1 MKRIYWILALI
12 SVLLWFLFKDVA
24 YRSIVAGYDEP
35 ASVQLSYLGEEGW
48 ALLPVEPP
56 PGAWL
61 DPWGIDLFIIPS
73 PTSATTG
80 RGLVGAANE
89 KVSAE
94 IRVQSHQI
102 EKVLAPAG
110 PSYSPIYRHPSASTK
125 ANDEHW
131 ATARD
136 DLAMAFERYLF
147 EKNNW
152 RGVLIVGAPES
163 EPLISPLL
171 ERVESDPRLLERF
184 SGVVLLGAGPSAIGR
199 PVNCS
204 IAFEDDCIIQGDVK
218 RQRSFLRSILPNLRR
233 APAKFEF
240 EDGEDLSAK
249 LTQRN
254 TRLSIWLD
262 KNAPK
267 PAEPL
272 GGLEDMEVIE
282 IAPVRRP
289 GETDDAIAERE
300 LRSD

>member
-1 MKRIYWILALI
+1 MKRIYWLLAFI

-24 YRSIVAGYDEP
+24 YRNIVAGYDEP

-61 DPWGIDLFIIPS
+61 DPWGVDLFIVPS
-73 PTSATTG
+73 PTGATAG
-80 RGLVGAANE
+80 KGLVGAANE
-89 KVSAE
+89 KVFGE
-94 IRVQSHQI
+94 IRLQSHQI

-125 ANDEHW
+125 ASSEQW
-131 ATARD
+131 LTASE

-152 RGVLIVGAPES
+152 RGVLIIAAPGS

-184 SGVVLLGAGPSAIGR
+184 SGVVLLGADPSAIGR

-204 IAFEDDCIIQGDVK
+204 IAFEGDCIIQGDVK
-218 RQRSFLRSILPNLRR
+218 RQRSFLRPILPNLRR
-233 APAKFEF
+233 APATFEF